1 MVAPIRK
8 SLDFKPP
15 SSCGNRTPGAHV
27 LLWSMSSHDCAH
39 DDVREN
45 LHNGIHDD
53 VREKVSF
60 LP

>member
-1 MVAPIRK
+1 
-8 SLDFKPP
+8 
-15 SSCGNRTPGAHV
+15 
-27 LLWSMSSHDCAH
+27 MSSPDCAH

>member
-1 MVAPIRK
+1 
-8 SLDFKPP
+8 
-15 SSCGNRTPGAHV
+15 
-27 LLWSMSSHDCAH
+27 MSNHDCAH